1 MLMGG
6 RRGKTDFKTKNKVS
20 PDDTNAFGSF
30 NLEKNLKN

>member
-1 MLMGG
+1 VEEEV
-6 RRGKTDFKTKNKVS
+6 KQFKSKNKVS